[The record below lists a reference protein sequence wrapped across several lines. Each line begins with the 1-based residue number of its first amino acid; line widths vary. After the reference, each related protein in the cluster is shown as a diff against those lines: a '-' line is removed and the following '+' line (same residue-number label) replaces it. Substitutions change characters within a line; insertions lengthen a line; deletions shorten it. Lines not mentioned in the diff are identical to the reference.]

1 MLGFQSHRVLPRNRQ
16 QVSDVKRNAKP
27 KKDKDEMCELIK
39 MSRLEAS
46 QLKPFIRR
54 VQVTPEPSCFVASD
68 RQLNDLVRFCTT
80 QFLPAS
86 VLCIDT
92 TFNIGNFFVTPTTYK
107 HKILVDRHYGKEPT
121 LLGPTMIHMQTKAE
135 SYKFFGSSIVS
146 LDDELSNILAIGSDR
161 DVALRK
167 GFSSCFPIATQLC
180 CKGHLEQDIRRT
192 MRDLG
197 IGQFHEK
204 FFLEDVFGSEAKKE
218 LGLVDA
224 VSRDEFDAVL
234 ESLYPVW
241 TKRELEARQLTS
253 EESTEF
259 YSYFVNYV
267 AEDMKS
273 MMIASVR
280 KKTGFDDSFFYNN
293 DPESMNNRIKTRIE
307 KKRLSWPECVQQLKE
322 MSEEQERNIN
332 PALIN
337 EGPYRFRPECRRLII
352 PAEKWLGM
360 SKEQK
365 ERKLKEFQKIPLSKA
380 FGVSTSATIS
390 SISLILEAA
399 TEGMPSSSGKK
410 PGQSGRRGGRRS
422 LSSPRDTTGFR
433 PRITVTEE
441 HSSGARD
448 TSEFQPRETASD
460 LQSSMPTD
468 TSGSHEPKSSERL
481 YTCT

>member
-1 MLGFQSHRVLPRNRQ
+1 M
-16 QVSDVKRNAKP
+16 
-27 KKDKDEMCELIK
+27 
-39 MSRLEAS
+39 
-46 QLKPFIRR
+46 
-54 VQVTPEPSCFVASD
+54 
-68 RQLNDLVRFCTT
+68 
-80 QFLPAS
+80 
-86 VLCIDT
+86 
-92 TFNIGNFFVTPTTYK
+92 
-107 HKILVDRHYGKEPT
+107 
-121 LLGPTMIHMQTKAE
+121 
-135 SYKFFGSSIVS
+135 
-146 LDDELSNILAIGSDR
+146 
-161 DVALRK
+161 
-167 GFSSCFPIATQLC
+167 
-180 CKGHLEQDIRRT
+180 
-192 MRDLG
+192 
-197 IGQFHEK
+197 
-204 FFLEDVFGSEAKKE
+204 
-218 LGLVDA
+218 
-224 VSRDEFDAVL
+224 
-234 ESLYPVW
+234 
-241 TKRELEARQLTS
+241 EARQLTS

-390 SISLILEAA
+390 STSSILEAA
-399 TEGMPSSSGKK
+399 TEKKPSSGKK

>member
-1 MLGFQSHRVLPRNRQ
+1 M
-16 QVSDVKRNAKP
+16 
-27 KKDKDEMCELIK
+27 
-39 MSRLEAS
+39 
-46 QLKPFIRR
+46 
-54 VQVTPEPSCFVASD
+54 
-68 RQLNDLVRFCTT
+68 
-80 QFLPAS
+80 
-86 VLCIDT
+86 
-92 TFNIGNFFVTPTTYK
+92 
-107 HKILVDRHYGKEPT
+107 
-121 LLGPTMIHMQTKAE
+121 
-135 SYKFFGSSIVS
+135 
-146 LDDELSNILAIGSDR
+146 
-161 DVALRK
+161 
-167 GFSSCFPIATQLC
+167 
-180 CKGHLEQDIRRT
+180 
-192 MRDLG
+192 
-197 IGQFHEK
+197 
-204 FFLEDVFGSEAKKE
+204 
-218 LGLVDA
+218 
-224 VSRDEFDAVL
+224 
-234 ESLYPVW
+234 
-241 TKRELEARQLTS
+241 EARQLTS

-267 AEDMKS
+267 TEDVKS

-280 KKTGFDDSFFYNN
+280 KKTAFDDSFFYNN

-390 SISLILEAA
+390 SISSILEAA